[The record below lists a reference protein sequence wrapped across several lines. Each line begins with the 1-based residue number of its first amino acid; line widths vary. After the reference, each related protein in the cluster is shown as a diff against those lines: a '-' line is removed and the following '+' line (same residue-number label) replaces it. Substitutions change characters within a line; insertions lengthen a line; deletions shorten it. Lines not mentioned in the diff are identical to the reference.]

1 MQMKPWRRIKELF
14 GHSDAP
20 SAAKQEKGRENR
32 STIRRPQRLVQG
44 YIWSDRMAFPKEC
57 TIRDLSITG
66 ARIDLRDD
74 DAKAHMLIGTL
85 TLYFP
90 ADKQEIDCQ
99 VVWRVKRS
107 MGLRFIGTYRAP
119 TRRYGA

>member
-1 MQMKPWRRIKELF
+1 MKPWRRIKELF
-14 GHSDAP
+14 GHSDASP
-20 SAAKQEKGRENR
+20 PAKQEKGRENR
-32 STIRRPQRLVQG
+32 STIRRPQRLAQG
-44 YIWSDRMAFPKEC
+44 YIWSGSMVFPKEC

-74 DAKAHMLIGTL
+74 DTKAHMLAGTI

>member
-1 MQMKPWRRIKELF
+1 MKPWRRIKELF
-14 GHSDAP
+14 GHSDTSPPAR
-20 SAAKQEKGRENR
+20 QEKGRENR

-44 YIWSDRMAFPKEC
+44 YIWSDSMVFPKEC

-74 DAKAHMLIGTL
+74 DTKAHMLIGTI

-90 ADKQEIDCQ
+90 TDKQEIDCQ

-107 MGLRFIGTYRAP
+107 VGLRFIGTYRAP